1 MPLYLKEPKKS
12 FPAGGSVQHYF
23 YESLQSIW
31 NAGFG
36 QKLKELK
43 MVGKIPP
50 DLKPGDL
57 LLITFGQP
65 RVGNIAYA
73 RAHDQLVPN
82 SFRLVHRYGSGKYI

>member
-1 MPLYLKEPKKS
+1 
-12 FPAGGSVQHYF
+12 
-23 YESLQSIW
+23 
-31 NAGFG
+31 
-36 QKLKELK
+36 

-73 RAHDQLVPN
+73 HDQLVPN